1 MPMSDL
7 REIIDL
13 HDRLVAACVGVAP
26 DDAVEAA
33 AEVGRAARRRVGYLG
48 DTVLVALAG
57 GTGAGKSSLLNAL
70 AGEEVSAP
78 GAMRPT
84 TAEPVAWIPSN
95 PEPGLTR
102 LLDDIG
108 VHTRIGQERHPWLA
122 VVDLPDLDSVV
133 MDHRLRVERLLPLV
147 DSVVWVVDPEKY
159 QDARLHRDHL
169 APLAGHADRFVFAL
183 NQVDRVGARNAGI
196 LAADFRRSL
205 QEDGIAEPV
214 IVLTAGDPS
223 DGLHRGLDEL
233 LTAIRGL
240 GSTAEVVAR
249 RVVDELVASA
259 DRLVAPLGGAA
270 GTGFVAQWTGV
281 RNEVA
286 ARIAGAVEIDL
297 RRRAREVASADA
309 RAVTAWLGSRPPS
322 AVITASGAHLATG
335 GAQPVLGLVERVSGA
350 LDPGSRMALFDTAR
364 TIEDEVAA
372 VARSVGATTTVPLDD
387 PPAWWS
393 KVRVL
398 SYMCAIAVVLGV
410 ALVVDAWRSNDGI
423 FVGMAVVA
431 GGAGGLSGLR
441 MLVRRSTQSRV
452 ESALANWRDET
463 SSRVTAE
470 LERRVGRPLRA
481 VLRARSAP
489 GAAHTEL
496 MLAVDRYEERQ
507 D

>member
-1 MPMSDL
+1 MSDL
-7 REIIDL
+7 REILDL
-13 HDRLVAACVGVAP
+13 HDRLVAACVGVVP
-26 DDAVEAA
+26 EEDVEAA

-57 GTGAGKSSLLNAL
+57 GTGSGKSSLLNAL

-102 LLDDIG
+102 LLDDLGIE
-108 VHTRIGQERHPWLA
+108 TRIGQDLYPGLA
-122 VVDLPDLDSVV
+122 ILDLPDIDSVV
-133 MDHRLRVERLLPLV
+133 IDHRVRVERLLPLV

-169 APLAGHADRFVFAL
+169 EPLAPHADRFVFAL
-183 NQVDRVGARNAGI
+183 NQIDRVGAGEVGV
-196 LAADFRRSL
+196 LAADLRKSL
-205 QEDGIAEPV
+205 HEDGIADPV
-214 IVLTAGDPS
+214 IVSTAGDPP
-223 DGLHRGLDEL
+223 DGLPRGLEEL
-233 LTAIRGL
+233 LDAIRGL

-259 DRLVAPLGGAA
+259 DRMVAPLGGAA
-270 GTGFVAQWTGV
+270 GTGFVTQWTAV

-286 ARIAGAVEIDL
+286 ADIARAVEADL
-297 RRRAREVASADA
+297 RRAAHAVAAADA
-309 RAVTAWLGSRPPS
+309 RAVSAWLRSRPP
-322 AVITASGAHLATG
+322 AAAITASGAHLVTG
-335 GAQPVLGLVERVSGA
+335 GARPVLGLVDRVSGA
-350 LDPGSRMALFDTAR
+350 LDARSRMALFETAR
-364 TIEDEVAA
+364 TIEDDVTA
-372 VARSVGATTTVPLDD
+372 VARTVGATTTIPLDD
-387 PPAWWS
+387 APGWWS

-398 SYMCAIAVVLGV
+398 SYVCVVAMVLGV
-410 ALVVDAWRSNDGI
+410 ALVVDAWRADDSIFGGI
-423 FVGMAVVA
+423 AVIA
-431 GGAGGLSGLR
+431 AGAGGLAALR
-441 MLVRRSTQSRV
+441 TLVRSATRSRV
-452 ESALANWRDET
+452 ESALAGWRDET

-470 LERRVGRPLRA
+470 LERTVGRPLRT

-507 D
+507 S